1 MPKTDKTQKEKEEK
15 FIASLPPTVQNHY
28 RKKKSELRDLMKDY
42 PKGVWYNKNEGVLNE
57 AGIFRKKVKMTIHR
71 KQKKMLAKLIQ
82 MYNKKIPAQNKIKVF
97 LKLIQKNVNDVGDD
111 LYEVTVE
118 SSGMSAAEDFITAI
132 KRTDITAFQ

>member
-1 MPKTDKTQKEKEEK
+1 ME
-15 FIASLPPTVQNHY
+15 
-28 RKKKSELRDLMKDY
+28 
-42 PKGVWYNKNEGVLNE
+42 LNE